1 MGPASYVFRGRM
13 FQRAITITFL
23 LLVIDSAAMG
33 AVRNFRAGSPGEELK
48 AAFTLLKANPN
59 DRGAQK
65 RYLKAFPQDYRG
77 FMALFGSG
85 GSLADGYQCDYIFAL
100 SALQDHHS
108 DQVGRL
114 LVQLSKDA
122 EYQSDAPSCL
132 QHVLASYGS
141 RYTKAFAG
149 FLHELSPKERD
160 QLITFLADIDTKVTS
175 NLDYRRIIRNLKQLN
190 EPELVKKFQ
199 QAQTDRARQQ
209 HG

>member
-1 MGPASYVFRGRM
+1 M
-13 FQRAITITFL
+13 FQRAITVTLL
-23 LLVIDSAAMG
+23 LLVINLAGLAGAPRHRAKTAA
-33 AVRNFRAGSPGEELK
+33 EELQS
-48 AAFTLLKANPN
+48 AFTRLKANPN
-59 DRGAQK
+59 DRSAQI
-65 RYLKAFPQDYRG
+65 RYLNAFPRDYRG
-77 FMALFGSG
+77 FMAMFGSG

-100 SALQDHHS
+100 SALQSHHS
-108 DQVGRL
+108 SQVGRL

-132 QHVLASYGS
+132 QHVLANYGS

-149 FLHELSPKERD
+149 FLHELSPKDRD

-190 EPELVKKFQ
+190 EAELAKKFQ
-199 QAQTDRARQQ
+199 QAQTDRERQP

>member
-1 MGPASYVFRGRM
+1 MGPARYVFRGRM
-13 FQRAITITFL
+13 FQRTITITFL
-23 LLVIDSAAMG
+23 LLVITSAAMG
-33 AVRNFRAGSPGEELK
+33 AAPKSRARSPGEELK
-48 AAFTLLKANPN
+48 SAFTHLKANPN
-59 DRGAQK
+59 DRAAQK

-77 FMALFGSG
+77 FIALFGSG

-100 SALQDHHS
+100 SALQAHHS

-132 QHVLASYGS
+132 QHVLANYGS
-141 RYTKAFAG
+141 RYTKSFAG
-149 FLHELSPKERD
+149 FLHELAPKERD

-175 NLDYRRIIRNLKQLN
+175 DMDYRLIVRNLKQLN
-190 EPELVKKFQ
+190 EAELAKKFQ
-199 QAQTDRARQQ
+199 QAQIDRARQP

>member
-1 MGPASYVFRGRM
+1 MGPVLHVFRGRM

-23 LLVIDSAAMG
+23 LLVINSAAMG
-33 AVRNFRAGSPGEELK
+33 AAHNSRAGSPGEELK
-48 AAFTLLKANPN
+48 AAFTRLKASPN
-59 DRGAQK
+59 DRAAQK
-65 RYLKAFPQDYRG
+65 RYLQAFPQDYRG
-77 FMALFGSG
+77 FMALFGAG

-100 SALQDHHS
+100 SALQVRHS

-122 EYQSDAPSCL
+122 EYQADAPSCL
-132 QHVLASYGS
+132 QHVLANYGS

-149 FLHELSPKERD
+149 FLHELSLKDRD

-199 QAQTDRARQQ
+199 QAQIDRARQQ